1 MLGRRSLFPLLG
13 VCGEE
18 GVVESGN
25 QGIPQKAFPGLPVFQ
40 SLLPVG
46 VSERQEVWGGSEPS
60 ILALALK
67 TEPK

>member
-46 VSERQEVWGGSEPS
+46 VRGKKHGVDQSPAS
-60 ILALALK
+60 LL
-67 TEPK
+67 